1 MSEPE
6 NIAKIAVIG
15 DGGWGTAIASILA
28 RNRHSVTLWGHDAKY
43 LEEMA
48 ASRQNRLFLPNVGID
63 PNLAFTP
70 DLNHALD
77 WADMALIVIPSKFL
91 RSTLLSRSARID
103 PDKPVVSLTKGL
115 DGEELQRPSQVV
127 AACLGSRHI
136 LALSGPSHAE
146 EVARLLPASVVV
158 ASDEL
163 EWARRVQ
170 HILTTP
176 RFRVYASRDIIGVE
190 LAGAVKN
197 IIALAAG
204 LVHGMGLGDN
214 ALAALATR
222 GLAEMVRL
230 GVKLG
235 GDAATF
241 SGLAGMGDL
250 ITTCMSPLSRNR
262 KVGEQLAAGMSLEKI
277 LAGMNGV
284 PESVTTTR
292 LAVRLAEKH
301 QVSMPITR
309 QVAAVLWEGKSPLQ
323 ALDELMSRA
332 RKDED

>member
-1 MSEPE
+1 MTQIPEPE
-6 NIAKIAVIG
+6 KIAVIG

-28 RNRHSVTLWGHDAKY
+28 QNRHPVTIWGHDPKY

-48 ASRQNRLFLPNVGID
+48 KTRVNRLFLPDIPIHAGVS
-63 PNLAFTP
+63 FTP
-70 DLNHALD
+70 DLNQALA
-77 WADMALIVIPSKFL
+77 WAEVVLIVIPSKFL
-91 RSTLLSRSARID
+91 RAALTASRPRID
-103 PDKPVVSLTKGL
+103 PEKPVVSLTKGL
-115 DGEELQRPSQVV
+115 DGGELQRPSQVV
-127 AACLGSRHI
+127 QECLGVSHI

-146 EVARLLPASVVV
+146 EVARNLPASVVV

-163 EWARRVQ
+163 EWARKVQRV
-170 HILTTP
+170 LTTP
-176 RFRVYASRDIIGVE
+176 RFRVYASRDIVGVE

-230 GVKLG
+230 GVRLG

-262 KVGEQLAAGMSLEKI
+262 RVGEQLAAGQKLEEI

-284 PESVTTTR
+284 PESVSTTR
-292 LAVRLAEKH
+292 LALRLAQKH

-309 QVAAVLWEGKSPLQ
+309 QVAAVLWEGKEPMQ

>member
-1 MSEPE
+1 MSESE
-6 NIAKIAVIG
+6 KIAKITVIG
-15 DGGWGTAIASILA
+15 DGGWGTAIACILA
-28 RNRHSVTLWGHDAKY
+28 RNHHPVTLWGHDARY

-48 ASRQNRLFLPNVGID
+48 ASRLNRLFLPNIPID
-63 PNLAFTP
+63 PNVTFNP
-70 DLNHALD
+70 DLNQALA
-77 WADMALIVIPSKFL
+77 WADLVLTVIPSKFL
-91 RSTLLSRSARID
+91 RPTLLARKAKID
-103 PDKPVVSLTKGL
+103 PEKPVVSLTKGL

-127 AACLGSRHI
+127 AECLGTRHI

-146 EVARLLPASVVV
+146 EVARNLPASVVV

-163 EWARRVQ
+163 EWARKIQ

-176 RFRVYASRDIIGVE
+176 RFRVYASRDIVGVE

-230 GVKLG
+230 GVRLG

-262 KVGEQLAAGMSLEKI
+262 KVGEQLAAGMSLEEI
-277 LAGMNGV
+277 LASMNGV
-284 PESVTTTR
+284 PESVSTTR

-323 ALDELMSRA
+323 ALDELMNRA